1 MIDTM
6 AASRGA
12 TSYSTTARATSQ
24 TTASQADAP
33 VVKDSAG
40 ATPAAKDKIDPAVI
54 LQGMAGLNAAL
65 KARLGDLIT
74 SSNSQ
79 APANGETVR
88 TADGMDTRRMR
99 DRHGREFEEKRLR
112 DPKTGLTLFLTLTP
126 TDGGEGRVTIM
137 GGEKNNP
144 SFTIAM
150 RKKDSQRVPGEL
162 IAAALV
168 DLARERGFE
177 DTEKLKLTVRFDR

>member
-1 MIDTM
+1 MTDSI
-6 AASRGA
+6 AASRGTAGISSIARSPA
-12 TSYSTTARATSQ
+12 T
-24 TTASQADAP
+24 ADAP
-33 VVKDSAG
+33 VPKDS
-40 ATPAAKDKIDPAVI
+40 AAKDKTDPAVI
-54 LQGMAGLNAAL
+54 LQGLAGLNAAL
-65 KARLGDLIT
+65 KARLSDLIT
-74 SSNSQ
+74 SFNSQ

-88 TADGMDTRRMR
+88 TADGMDTRRLR

-144 SFTIAM
+144 NFTIAM
-150 RKKDSQRVPGEL
+150 RKKDAKRVPGDL

-168 DLARERGFE
+168 DLARERGFD

>member
-1 MIDTM
+1 MFDPI

-12 TSYSTTARATSQ
+12 ASYSTTTRTP
-24 TTASQADAP
+24 TTPDAP
-33 VVKDSAG
+33 
-40 ATPAAKDKIDPAVI
+40 AADKDKTDPSVI
-54 LQGMAGLNAAL
+54 LQGLAGLNAAL

-74 SSNSQ
+74 SYNSQ

-88 TADGMDTRRMR
+88 TADGMDTRRLR

-126 TDGGEGRVTIM
+126 TDGGDGRVTIM

-144 SFTIAM
+144 NFTIAM
-150 RKKDSQRVPGEL
+150 RKKDSQRVPGDL

-168 DLARERGFE
+168 DLARERGFD